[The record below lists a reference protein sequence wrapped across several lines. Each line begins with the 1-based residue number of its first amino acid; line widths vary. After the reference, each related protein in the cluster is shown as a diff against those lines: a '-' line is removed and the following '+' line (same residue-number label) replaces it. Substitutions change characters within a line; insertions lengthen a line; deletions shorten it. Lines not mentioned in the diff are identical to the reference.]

1 MNTNTPPKSLEEQL
15 ADANA
20 EIARL
25 KATAAPADAAPSAA
39 ATNGSPAGDVSGNQS
54 PTTTPAPTIQ
64 AAAPTAAPANII
76 PIAAPPAPEN
86 NSSGKEDI
94 KALEAKVDALTSA
107 VAKLS
112 TDQHISGA
120 EIIPVGSNS
129 SEGTIA
135 GNSAPSNLTGFEAV
149 EATFSKDLEALGI
162 K

>member
-20 EIARL
+20 EIAKL
-25 KATAAPADAAPSAA
+25 KATQAPADATPSAA

-86 NSSGKEDI
+86 NSGKEDI

-112 TDQHISGA
+112 TDQHIAGA
-120 EIIPVGSNS
+120 ENIPVGSNS
-129 SEGTIA
+129 SEGNIP
-135 GNSAPSNLTGFEAV
+135 GNSAPSNLTGIEAV
-149 EATFSKDLEALGI
+149 EASFSKDLENLGI